1 MNKGIAVVGT
11 VIVDKIH
18 TVNAYPKM
26 GELTKIIFT
35 EKSVGGCVP
44 NVAID
49 TKKVDELIPVY
60 AIGRIGND
68 DDGVFVN
75 ETLKSNGVNTDKM
88 VIDADK
94 TSFTEV
100 ISVQGGERTFFNYL
114 GASANFGANDVD
126 FENLNISHLHLGY
139 FLLLDK
145 IDNGD
150 GEILLKKAQ
159 EKGIKTSI
167 DLVSEN
173 SDRYSLVLP
182 VLKYTDNLII
192 NEVEAGNLT
201 NIEPTI
207 SNLEKIAKTLK
218 SYGVKERVIIHT
230 PEVGAIFSDD
240 GFTLLPSFN
249 LPNGYIKGTTG
260 AGDAFC
266 SGALVGIYKGLDDKS
281 ILELASSVA
290 VTSLASKD
298 ATGGI
303 LIEKEAIEFCK
314 QFKRK
319 ELCL

>member
-1 MNKGIAVVGT
+1 MKKCIAVVGT
-11 VIVDKIH
+11 ILVDKIH
-18 TVNAYPKM
+18 TVNAYPNS
-26 GELTKIIFT
+26 GELTKIIST
-35 EKSVGGCVP
+35 DKAVGGCVP
-44 NVAID
+44 NVAVDI
-49 TKKVDELIPVY
+49 KKVSKDIEVV
-60 AIGRIGND
+60 AIGRIGKD
-68 DDGVFVN
+68 DDGAYVK
-75 ETLKSNGVNTDKM
+75 ETLKSNGANTESIVVDS
-88 VIDADK
+88 DR

-100 ISVQGGERTFFNYL
+100 ISVSGGQRTFFTYA
-114 GASANFGANDVD
+114 GASANFGCSDVD
-126 FENLNISHLHLGY
+126 VENLNASHLHLGY

-150 GEILLKKAQ
+150 GEKLLKKAQ

-182 VLKYTDNLII
+182 ALKYTDNLII
-192 NEVEAGNLT
+192 NEVEAGKLT
-201 NIEPTI
+201 KIEPTI
-207 SNLEKIAKTLK
+207 CNLEKICRKLK

-230 PEVGAIFSDD
+230 PEVGVILTDND
-240 GFTLLPSFN
+240 FTMLPSYDI
-249 LPNGYIKGTTG
+249 PKGYIKGTTG

-266 SGALVGIYKGLDDKS
+266 SGALVGIYQGLDDKS

-303 LIEKEAIEFCK
+303 LSQEEIKEFCK
-314 QFKRK
+314 QIKRK